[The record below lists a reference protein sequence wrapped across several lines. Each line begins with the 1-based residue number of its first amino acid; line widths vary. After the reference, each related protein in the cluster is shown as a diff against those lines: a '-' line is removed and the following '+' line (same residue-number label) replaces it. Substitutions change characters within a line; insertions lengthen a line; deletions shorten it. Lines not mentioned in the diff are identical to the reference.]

1 MSLVKVKEKYQ
12 ITIPS
17 EIRDKLSLKV
27 GDILEAN
34 LENSQIVLKPKILVD
49 KSEMWERLFGVL
61 DRVHPKNNQFKPEEV
76 EQDVLEAI
84 SESRQ
89 RRGNNKGSS

>member
-12 ITIPS
+12 ITIPP
-17 EIRDKLSLKV
+17 EIRDKLSLKI

-34 LENSQIVLKPKILVD
+34 LENSQIVLKPKMLID
-49 KSEMWERLFGVL
+49 KSEMWERLFEVL
-61 DRVHPKNNQFKPEEV
+61 DRVHSKNNQFKPEEI

-84 SESRQ
+84 SESR
-89 RRGNNKGSS
+89 RRQSNDKSRS